1 MRTPNWFQ
9 NHDRIWL
16 VVSILVLVGFAPLA
30 WLQYRWVDQVAEAE
44 RERMR
49 AHLNAA
55 VVRFGQDLD
64 GELLRSMRTLLA
76 NPAGPPELELA
87 ELSRRWTEFSESGG
101 NTRLVRGFYVS
112 RGGEDGLSELYRFD
126 PKQGAF
132 MRVGWP
138 LALERIRDRLVTPDF
153 WGGPG
158 QLRAISMILDR
169 IPALVVPRV
178 RPPVPEGRGFGPPPG
193 RGPGQRRPGLA
204 GWGILVLDL
213 DCLQREFLPELTR
226 RHLQQTG
233 ELNYQVRI
241 VSRVDPGM
249 VIYSSDASLP
259 PEFFARADARIELLR
274 LRPGLAFGFGRRQA
288 GGPPELPEAR
298 GAWLLETRHRAGS
311 LEAVVAATRRRNLAV
326 SFAVFLVLA
335 GAVAALLVSTR
346 RAQRLARLQM
356 EFVAGVSHELRTP
369 LSVICSAADNLA
381 DGLVTGEP
389 QVKRYGGVIRG
400 EGRRLAHMVEQILGF
415 AGLRSGRVKYDL
427 APADAGTLIER
438 ALAACAPELR
448 SSGCEVE
455 KEIEPDL
462 PPVMADPAALVQCL
476 RNLVDNA
483 LVHGAEG
490 RWIGVRARRADA
502 RAIEIV
508 VQDRGAGIDPAD
520 LPNLFQPFYRGRRSK
535 EGQVRGFGLGLALV
549 KRIVDAHSGTIEVS
563 GAPGRG
569 TAFALR
575 IPAAPEETDGG
586 AADSAD

>member
-9 NHDRIWL
+9 SHDRVWL
-16 VVSILVLVGFAPLA
+16 TVLLLVLLAFAPLA
-30 WLQYRWVDQVAEAE
+30 WLQYRWVSQVAEAE
-44 RERMR
+44 RDRMR

-55 VVRFGQDLD
+55 VVRFSQDFD
-64 GELLRSMRTLLA
+64 GELLRTMRALLM

-87 ELSRRWTEFSESGG
+87 ELSRRWTEFGESGG
-101 NTRLVRGFYVS
+101 NARLVRGFYVS
-112 RGGEDGLSELYRFD
+112 RGGERGFAELYRLD
-126 PKQGAF
+126 PQQGVF
-132 MRVGWP
+132 ERVGWP
-138 LALERIRDRLVTPDF
+138 LALERLRDRLAFPEF
-153 WGGPG
+153 GAGPG
-158 QLRAISMILDR
+158 QLRAMNLLFDQ

-178 RPPVPEGRGFGPPPG
+178 RPPVRAMRQFGPFSGPEPRSG
-193 RGPGQRRPGLA
+193 RPELA

-213 DCLQREFLPELTR
+213 DYLQREFLPELTR

-233 ELNYQVRI
+233 DLNYQVRI
-241 VSRVDPGM
+241 VSHADPGR

-259 PEFFARADARIELLR
+259 PDFFGHADARIDLLR
-274 LRPGLAFGFGRRQA
+274 LRPGLAFGYGRRQPA
-288 GGPPELPEAR
+288 VPPEMPEAR
-298 GAWLLETRHRAGS
+298 GAWLLEARHRAGS
-311 LEAVVAATRRRNLAV
+311 LEAVAAATRRRNLGV

-335 GAVAALLVSTR
+335 GGVAALLVSTR

-381 DGLVTGEP
+381 DGLVAGET
-389 QVKRYGGVIRG
+389 QVRRYGGVIRG

-415 AGLRSGRVKYDL
+415 AGLRSGRVTYDL
-427 APADAGTLIER
+427 APADAGKLIER

-483 LVHGAEG
+483 LVHGAAG
-490 RWIGVRARRADA
+490 RWIGLRARRAGG
-502 RAIEIV
+502 RTVEIV
-508 VQDRGAGIDPAD
+508 VEDRGAGIDPGD
-520 LPNLFQPFYRGRRSK
+520 LPHLFQPFYRGRRSK
-535 EGQVRGFGLGLALV
+535 ESQVRGFGLGLALV

-575 IPAAPEETDGG
+575 LPAAPEETDGG
-586 AADSAD
+586 AADSTD